1 MKIHAI
7 ILFVLVCWVILAQS
21 CFKMRISDSVAKK
34 EFADKGLSLKT
45 NYFDGNNFKLHY
57 VITGNDTL
65 PTLFFVHGSPGS
77 WDAYKQ
83 YLEDSDLLKKF
94 RIISIDRPGFGYS
107 QFGDAL
113 NLKDQSRIIFPLID
127 FISNGKPLFII
138 GHSLGGPL
146 AVQIVA
152 DHPDKFSGMV
162 LLAAAIDHD
171 EEPKEK
177 WRGFL
182 FHTPFQYLLPGAF
195 RPSNTEIWYL
205 KKDLISLK
213 EQFSKI
219 TCNVWVIHGD
229 KDTFV
234 PVGNA
239 AYSKKMLINAKSV
252 HITILKDAPHFIPW
266 EPWYN
271 DIKLVLL
278 SMN

>member
-1 MKIHAI
+1 
-7 ILFVLVCWVILAQS
+7 
-21 CFKMRISDSVAKK
+21 MRISDAVAKK
-34 EFADKGLSLKT
+34 EFADKGLTLET

-107 QFGDAL
+107 KFGDAM
-113 NLKDQSRIIFPLID
+113 NLEDQSRIIYSLIE
-127 FISNGKPLFII
+127 FIYNGKPLFII

-162 LLAAAIDHD
+162 LLAAAIDPD
-171 EEPKEK
+171 VEPKEK

-213 EQFSKI
+213 EKFSKI

-239 AYSKKMLINAKSV
+239 VYSKKMLINAKSV
-252 HITILKDAPHFIPW
+252 NITILKNAPHFIPW
-266 EPWYN
+266 EPWYK
-271 DIKLVLL
+271 DVKLVLL
-278 SMN
+278 NMN